1 MTSQSE
7 QQKVTIHI
15 FSNIKRGKG
24 NQTMQFGQLIA
35 NNMRNIFLEKSYT
48 KCIGKNSS
56 RLFYKKSKL
65 RISLDQPSEM
75 LYCLFLLYVQAEFYQ
90 NITKLR
96 C

>member
-35 NNMRNIFLEKSYT
+35 NNMRNIFLEKSYA

-56 RLFYKKSKL
+56 RLFYKKL

-75 LYCLFLLYVQAEFYQ
+75 LYRLFLLYVQGEFYQ